1 MPEPIGSQDISQLLK
16 NPELGASKLLQA
28 EPAAHGADFKS
39 TLLDSLDEVNRLQMD
54 AAKGIERIA
63 LGETAN
69 MAEVFAAVRKADI
82 AFSMMMEMRNKLV
95 EAYREL
101 QQMRI

>member
-1 MPEPIGSQDISQLLK
+1 MPEPIGPQDLSQLLK
-16 NPELGASKLLQA
+16 QSSLGDVKRMSPTAQDR
-28 EPAAHGADFKS
+28 GQDFKS
-39 TLLDSLDEVNRLQMD
+39 ALLDSLEEVNRLQMD
-54 AAKGIERIA
+54 AAKGVEK
-63 LGETAN
+63 LETGETAN

>member
-1 MPEPIGSQDISQLLK
+1 MYTECSGSLWRSIARHLRETAAWQPIYWTGAEADRAEVKAAFPETIFHVG
-16 NPELGASKLLQA
+16 
-28 EPAAHGADFKS
+28 
-39 TLLDSLDEVNRLQMD
+39 VD
-54 AAKGIERIA
+54 AAKGIEKLS

-69 MAEVFAAVRKADI
+69 MAEIFLAVRKADI

>member
-1 MPEPIGSQDISQLLK
+1 MPEPIGPQDLSQLFQ
-16 NPELGASKLLQA
+16 NRALGNVKKLST
-28 EPAAHGADFKS
+28 AAQDGGQDFKS
-39 TLLDSLDEVNRLQMD
+39 ALLSSLEEVNRLQTE
-54 AAKGIERIA
+54 ASKGIEK
-63 LGETAN
+63 LGTGETAN

-101 QQMRI
+101 QQMRV

>member
-1 MPEPIGSQDISQLLK
+1 MPEPIGSQDVSQLLK
-16 NPELGASKLLQA
+16 NPALGRARLLNPQQQND
-28 EPAAHGADFKS
+28 GADFKS
-39 TLLDSLDEVNRLQMD
+39 ALLDSLDEVNRLQMD
-54 AAKGIERIA
+54 AAKGIEKLE